1 MQAGE
6 RGKANQ
12 RRKHELQPAD
22 PLQDAERQRAG
33 LGSDNDRPPLG
44 DDSKRGD
51 DRIRPAA
58 DRGDKPAIVCV
69 RAESAEGAE
78 EKVGGVASK
87 HEL

>member
-1 MQAGE
+1 MRLE
-6 RGKANQ
+6 RRSDRGSVGLSA
-12 RRKHELQPAD
+12 HMA
-22 PLQDAERQRAG
+22 LQDAERQRAG